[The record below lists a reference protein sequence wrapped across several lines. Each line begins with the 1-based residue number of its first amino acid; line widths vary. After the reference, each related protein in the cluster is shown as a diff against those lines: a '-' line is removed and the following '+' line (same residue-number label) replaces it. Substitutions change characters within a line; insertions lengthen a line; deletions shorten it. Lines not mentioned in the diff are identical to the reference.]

1 MRARNAFSSSV
12 GTKLLIGATGL
23 LLVAFLAFHL
33 YGNLLL
39 FLGAEKYNEHAH
51 ALISNPL
58 VIPAELGLIALFLM
72 HAIQAA
78 LNFVDN
84 RAARKQGYETKV
96 WAGGPSKKSW
106 ASTTMIMS
114 GIIVF
119 VFVPLHLVTF
129 KYDPNYPAHEPGV
142 RDLYRLLIE
151 VFQSPFYVTYYVI
164 AMLIVGLHLRHGIWS
179 SLQSLGL
186 IPDRWTRLVAA
197 ACYALALAIGAG
209 YVLIPL
215 YIFFFLPP
223 AYMRS

>member
-12 GTKLLIGATGL
+12 GTKLLIGITGL
-23 LLVAFLAFHL
+23 LLVGFLAFHL

-39 FLGAEKYNEHAH
+39 VFGPEVYNEHAH
-51 ALISNPL
+51 ALIANPL
-58 VIPAELGLIALFLM
+58 IVPAELGLAALFLM
-72 HAIQAA
+72 HAIKAA

-84 RAARKQGYETKV
+84 RAARKHGYETKV
-96 WAGGPSKKSW
+96 WAGGPSRKTW
-106 ASTTMIMS
+106 ASTTMIVS

-119 VFVPLHLVTF
+119 LFVPLHLVTF
-129 KYDPNYPAHEPGV
+129 KYGPYYEANGAGM

-164 AMLIVGLHLRHGIWS
+164 AMIIVGMHLRHGIWS

-186 IPDRWTRLVAA
+186 IPNRWTRAVAA
-197 ACYALALAIGAG
+197 ICFLLALAIGAG

-215 YIFFFLPP
+215 YIFFFVKP
-223 AYMRS
+223 A